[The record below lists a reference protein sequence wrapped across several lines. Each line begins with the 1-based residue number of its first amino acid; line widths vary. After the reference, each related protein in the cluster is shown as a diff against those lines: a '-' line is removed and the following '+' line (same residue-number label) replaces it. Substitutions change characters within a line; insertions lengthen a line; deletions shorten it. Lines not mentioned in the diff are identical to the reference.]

1 MVIDIKPILID
12 QFTKLYENIIW
23 LIPIVLGLALYF
35 FFFRHDVSE
44 ELMLTRR
51 EKNRLT
57 EKSLLAII
65 LVTGAS
71 IAYLYIKG
79 HYFLLAIIA
88 SAVLTYFL
96 YLVEVI
102 DMIVEKL
109 EGRYGK

>member
-1 MVIDIKPILID
+1 MVLDIKPILID
-12 QFTKLYENIIW
+12 QFTKLFENFMW
-23 LIPIVLGLALYF
+23 LTPIVFVVALYF
-35 FFFRHDVSE
+35 FLFRHEVAED
-44 ELMLTRR
+44 LMLTYR
-51 EKNRLT
+51 EKNRFT

-65 LVTGAS
+65 MIAGAT
-71 IAYLYIKG
+71 IAYLYFKG

-96 YLVEVI
+96 YLVGVI